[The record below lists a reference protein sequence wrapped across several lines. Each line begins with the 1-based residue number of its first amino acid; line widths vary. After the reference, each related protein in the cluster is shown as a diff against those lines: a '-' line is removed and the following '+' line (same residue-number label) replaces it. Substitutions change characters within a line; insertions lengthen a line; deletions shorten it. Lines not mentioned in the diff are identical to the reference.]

1 MSIRDCSRCIA
12 TKKSGGQC
20 TRRTCKYPALCWQHT
35 KYEKGLVIRPSR
47 IVGADSG
54 LYADKDFKRNQK
66 ITEYTGDEKSLDDYN
81 DDDSGYGFQYRTG
94 RIIDA
99 RSTQSAL
106 GRYINDCRPEI
117 GREKNVRVTILS
129 GLFPVEVE
137 GLMSPL
143 KQKRMLRKAM
153 NYMSVMVV
161 VIGNKEFNNSTFFF

>member
-81 DDDSGYGFQYRTG
+81 ADDSGYGFEYRAG

-106 GRYINDCRPEI
+106 GRYINDCRTVNRERKECKGNNTKWSVSRRGGNVSI
-117 GREKNVRVTILS
+117 KAKKNIKKGDELYISYGR
-129 GLFPVEVE
+129 G
-137 GLMSPL
+137 
-143 KQKRMLRKAM
+143 
-153 NYMSVMVV
+153 YW
-161 VIGNKEFNNSTFFF
+161 